1 MRDQLISKA
10 RVSRIVVVLL
20 ALLAAGVPGRVTT
33 TALAQTAKSKADKP
47 QAAKPADIDR
57 NGVLILTR
65 GAILALDQANKTGN
79 YTVLRDLG
87 APGFQANDAARLSEI
102 FATHRQQQFD
112 LGAVAVLEP
121 QLTLMPQIEPNGMLH
136 MAGYFPSLPLQV
148 DFELLFAPVDRQWRL
163 FGISVNLSKG
173 GLQAPEAQDKP
184 AAAGP
189 AVTPDAPTAEVKAKP
204 KS

>member
-10 RVSRIVVVLL
+10 RVSSIVVILLTLL
-20 ALLAAGVPGRVTT
+20 ADGVPGLVST

-87 APGFQANDAARLSEI
+87 APGFQANNAARLSEI
-102 FATHRQQQFD
+102 FATHRQQEFD

-148 DFELLFAPVDRQWRL
+148 DFELLFAPVERQWRL

-173 GLQAPEAQDKP
+173 GLQAPEGQDKP
-184 AAAGP
+184 SATAP

-204 KS
+204 KP